1 MMKKRSPKRRW
12 FPRTAYGRAST
23 AGHWRSNQELFDLL
37 KGVFGLEAFLTFPEL
52 PPEAQKS
59 FFAQVD
65 TLERSFL
72 DAARTT
78 PIERRMLRYNNLAH
92 NEVEASTHAPAS
104 LKRWKR
110 DDA

>member
-1 MMKKRSPKRRW
+1 MRKRNPKRRW

-52 PPEAQKS
+52 SPEAQKS

-65 TLERSFL
+65 TLERSL
-72 DAARTT
+72 LGAARRT
-78 PIERRMLRYNNLAH
+78 PIEALLRRWAQLGNTAPSSPSKHAHGVLRH
-92 NEVEASTHAPAS
+92 PSRRS
-104 LKRWKR
+104 
-110 DDA
+110 